1 MHETNDSIRRIEY
14 REGIAMRWWKAALI
28 ILAAVVLLFAY
39 ELIAVRGTFVRVRPA
54 TDVGGTAFVLGASGH
69 RIAGRFYLSG
79 TASPGLPMV
88 FVLHGDAPFVKP
100 GYQYLFASTLA
111 HAVPGARVVAM
122 LRPGYTD
129 PNGLKSDGDRGFA
142 VGENYTR
149 TVVDDIAAA
158 IELARSQWGASEIIL
173 VGHSGGAALA
183 ANIAALHSGLVQHV
197 FLVSCPCEVPSFRRH
212 MARQQW
218 SPLWLLP
225 RSSLSPMETLKQMRP
240 STSITVISGSR
251 DEITLPEYAKSY
263 IAKAKQSGI
272 TASMIVL
279 VGKGH
284 EILNDPAV
292 IQQVAMTVRSIRSA
306 Q

>member
-1 MHETNDSIRRIEY
+1 
-14 REGIAMRWWKAALI
+14 MRWWKAALI
-28 ILAAVVLLFAY
+28 TTLAVVVLLFGY
-39 ELIAVRGTFVRVRPA
+39 ELIAVRGTLVRVRPA
-54 TDVGGTAFVLGASGH
+54 TDVGGTAFLLGASGH
-69 RIAGRFYLSG
+69 RIAGRVYLSG
-79 TASPGLPMV
+79 TASPDSAMV
-88 FVLHGDAPFVKP
+88 VVLHGDAPFVRP

-111 HAVPGARVVAM
+111 HAVPGTRVVAL

-129 PNGLKSDGDRGFA
+129 PYGAKSDGDRGFA

-149 TVVDDIAAA
+149 TVVDDLATV
-158 IELARSQWGASEIIL
+158 IELAKAQWGASSIIL

-197 FLVSCPCEVPSFRRH
+197 FLVGCPCDVPAFRRH
-212 MARQQW
+212 MARLQW

-225 RSSLSPMETLKQMRP
+225 TSSLSPMETLKQMQP
-240 STSITVISGSR
+240 STSITAISGSN
-251 DEITLPEYAKSY
+251 DEITLPEYAESY
-263 IAKAKQSGI
+263 IAKAKQAGI

-279 VGKGH
+279 AGRGH

-292 IQQVAMTVRSIRSA
+292 IRQVATTVRSV

>member
-1 MHETNDSIRRIEY
+1 VVNPRLK
-14 REGIAMRWWKAALI
+14 GIAMRWRTAALVT
-28 ILAAVVLLFAY
+28 LVAVALLLGY

-54 TDVGGTAFVLGASGH
+54 TDAGGTAFVLGMPGH
-69 RIAGRFYLSG
+69 RIAGRVYQSG
-79 TASPGLPMV
+79 TAYPGSPMV
-88 FVLHGDAPFVKP
+88 IVLHGDAPYVKP

-111 HAVPGARVVAM
+111 HAVPGTRVVAM

-129 PNGLKSDGDRGFA
+129 PYGLKSDGDRGFA

-158 IELARSQWGASEIIL
+158 IELARSQWGASQIIL

-197 FLVSCPCEVPSFRRH
+197 FLVGCPCDVPSFSHH

-218 SPLWLLP
+218 GPLWLFP
-225 RSSLSPMETLKQMRP
+225 TSSLSPIETLKQMRP
-240 STSITVISGSR
+240 STSITAISGSR
-251 DEITLPEYAKSY
+251 DEIALPEYAQSY
-263 IAKAKQSGI
+263 IAKAKQAGI

-279 VGKGH
+279 EEKGH

-292 IQQVAMTVRSIRSA
+292 IQQVATAVSSVR
-306 Q
+306 